1 LVTLNSGLPSQSS
14 SGAMFKVEIQ
24 TFGVT
29 DPIET
34 SLCDA
39 LITLRIQLS
48 ECFEPAVPRQVAGTR
63 VPG

>member
-1 LVTLNSGLPSQSS
+1 
-14 SGAMFKVEIQ
+14 MFKVEIQ

-48 ECFEPAVPRQVAGTR
+48 ECFVPAGLRLAAGTR

>member
-1 LVTLNSGLPSQSS
+1 
-14 SGAMFKVEIQ
+14 MFKVEIQ

-29 DPIET
+29 DPNET

-48 ECFEPAVPRQVAGTR
+48 ECFEPAGLRLVAGTR